1 MTQTTRKRDKKRG
14 QRGQTMVEFAI
25 VLPIFLLLLLGI
37 AQGGIAFNNYIQLT
51 DATRAGARFGAPLA
65 CSGTCDRSALVTSKV
80 KASAANLD
88 PNQVGVTDHLELA
101 AGHGSPCLRLVPV
114 RDQPHRPRRTE
125 RQPQLVHNGACGMTR
140 RLQHQV

>member
-1 MTQTTRKRDKKRG
+1 VTQTTRKRDKMRG

-25 VLPIFLLLLLGI
+25 VLPIFLMLLLGI

-51 DATRAGARFGAPLA
+51 DATRAGARYGAPLA

-88 PNQVGVTDHLELA
+88 TAQVGVTITSTWQPGTDLQVCASYPFSINLI
-101 AGHGSPCLRLVPV
+101 GLVV
-114 RDQPHRPRRTE
+114 SNGNLNSCTTE
-125 RQPQLVHNGACGMTR
+125 RVE
-140 RLQHQV
+140 

>member
-1 MTQTTRKRDKKRG
+1 MAVTQTTRKRHKMRG

-51 DATRAGARFGAPLA
+51 DAARAGARYGAPLA
-65 CSGTCDRSALVTSKV
+65 CSGSCDRTSLVTTKV

-88 PNQVGVTDHLELA
+88 TSQVGVTVTTTWQPGTD
-101 AGHGSPCLRLVPV
+101 LRVCASYPFSINLIGLVV
-114 RDQPHRPRRTE
+114 RSGNLNSCTTE
-125 RQPQLVHNGACGMTR
+125 RVE
-140 RLQHQV
+140 

>member
-1 MTQTTRKRDKKRG
+1 MTQTTRKRDKNRG

-51 DATRAGARFGAPLA
+51 DATRAGARYGAPLA
-65 CSGTCDRSALVTSKV
+65 CSGSCDRSALVTSKV

-88 PNQVGVTDHLELA
+88 ANQVGVTITTSWQSGTD
-101 AGHGSPCLRLVPV
+101 LRVCASYPFSINLIGLVV
-114 RDQPHRPRRTE
+114 QNGDLNSCTTE
-125 RQPQLVHNGACGMTR
+125 RVE
-140 RLQHQV
+140 